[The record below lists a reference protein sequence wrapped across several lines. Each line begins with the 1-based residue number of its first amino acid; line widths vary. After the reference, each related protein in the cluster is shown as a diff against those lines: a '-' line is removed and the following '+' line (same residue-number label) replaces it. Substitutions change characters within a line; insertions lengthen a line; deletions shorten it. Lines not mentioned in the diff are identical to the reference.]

1 MSKENPGMPGGESNS
16 LFQEWRKKVLNYI
29 LLIAIIVAFPALIT
43 TVVSDLSSGDIR
55 AAVGY
60 TAIYGCLVG
69 LIFLRRL
76 DTRLRTWVFLLLGY
90 AAAIWGLGINGLPG
104 SGRVYLMALPVL
116 AFVFV
121 GRRSG
126 WAATVLSLLILG
138 LSSVFFQS
146 GLFGI
151 PQTPALDFS
160 SWSTR
165 AAAIATFA
173 MLLLVTMVLLAQY
186 SRLQEKIQESTQRV
200 SENLGKSEER
210 YRNLFDGV
218 PVGVYRTTPDGRFL
232 DVNLAMVQ
240 MLGYPDRAALLAA
253 NAADRYMDS
262 EVREQWREQIERE
275 GLVSGFE
282 FRVRRPDGSILW
294 VENTARTVR
303 EESGRIVCYEGA
315 LRDISKRKEMEDEL
329 HKYQHQLED
338 LVADRTQDLKHINE
352 KLQREITDRQRA
364 EQAAQESE
372 RRLADIINFLPDA
385 TLVVDGQS
393 RVIAWNHAIEK
404 MTGVPARD
412 MLGKGDHEYAL
423 PFYGTRRPILIDLV
437 DIPVEEFMEKYAHV
451 QRDGPI
457 LAGETYVP
465 SLKKGPAYLFATASA
480 LRDSQG
486 NIVGAIE
493 TIRDITDRKR
503 AEEELQKAKGTA
515 EAATQAKSAFLA
527 SMSHEIRTPMNAI
540 IGMTSLL
547 LDTTLSGEQ
556 REYTETIRDSGD
568 ALLAIINDI
577 LDFSKIE
584 AGRMELENQP
594 FDLYECVESASDLL
608 APEAARK
615 GLDIS
620 CAIDE
625 EVPVAIIG
633 DVTRL
638 RQILVNLIG
647 NAVKFTEHGEV
658 AVSIRAEKSEGQD
671 ALRLDFAV
679 RDTGIG
685 IPPDRVDRLFQSFSQ
700 VDTSTARRHGGT
712 GLGLAISKRLSE
724 LMGGTMRV
732 ESEGVPGKGSTFHFT
747 IPVTAAPQPAS
758 RPYLQ
763 ETPPSLSGKKV
774 LVVDDNETN
783 RQILR
788 HQMEK
793 WGMAIRDTGSPG
805 TALEWIRRGDA
816 FDLGVLDVRM
826 PEMDG
831 ITLAAEMRKI
841 RRLEEMPLVMV
852 TSLGRRETGVEDL
865 GVTAFLSK
873 PIKPSQLYNTV
884 VKIFQAEERAEAG
897 KAPASVFD
905 PAMGQR
911 LPLRI
916 LLAEDN
922 AINQKL
928 VVVILKKLGYR
939 ADLAANGLEVLSA
952 LQRQMYDVILMD
964 VQMPEMDGL
973 TATREI
979 CKAWPAGKRP
989 RIIALTAS
997 ALKEDCD
1004 SCLEAG
1010 MDDFLGKPIRVE
1022 ELVTALEKCKPLEA
1036 EKHGD
1041 EQPERRTI
1049 RKPAGGAGA
1058 KGGLRASTR
1067 SGGAR
1072 KVEKHRRR

>member
-1 MSKENPGMPGGESNS
+1 MSRSKPAEAEPATIS
-16 LFQEWRKKVLNYI
+16 LFGDWRKRVLDFI
-29 LLIAIIVAFPALIT
+29 LLTAIIVALPALLT
-43 TVVSDLSSGDIR
+43 TVLAQISAGQILAS
-55 AAVGY
+55 VGY
-60 TAIYGCLVG
+60 AALYGCLIG
-69 LIFLRRL
+69 LILLRRIESK
-76 DTRLRTWVFLLLGY
+76 LRTWMFLLLGY
-90 AAAIWGLGINGLPG
+90 AAAVWSLTTNGLDG
-104 SGRVYLMALPVL
+104 SGRIYLMSLPVL
-116 AFVFV
+116 AFMLI
-121 GRRSG
+121 GKRSG
-126 WAATVLSLLILG
+126 WGATILSLVL
-138 LSSVFFQS
+138 LSLFSVFSHFE
-146 GLFGI
+146 LFGA
-151 PQTPALDFS
+151 PQTPS
-160 SWSTR
+160 VNYTSWNGILST
-165 AAAIATFA
+165 IASFA
-173 MLLLVTMVLLAQY
+173 MLLLVTMVLLTQYNHVQEIILKSAQ
-186 SRLQEKIQESTQRV
+186 RA
-200 SENLGKSEER
+200 SEDLKKSEER

-218 PVGVYRTTPDGRFL
+218 PVGVYRTTPDGKFL

-240 MLGYPDRAALLAA
+240 MMGFADRADLLAT
-253 NAADRYMDS
+253 NAANLYHDP
-262 EVREQWREQIERE
+262 EVRTQWRERIERE
-275 GLVSGFE
+275 GLVNGFE
-282 FRVRRPDGSILW
+282 FPARRKDGSALW
-294 VENTARTVR
+294 VETNTQIVR
-303 EESGRIVCYEGA
+303 DGSGRAVCYEGA
-315 LRDISKRKEMEDEL
+315 LRDISRRKEMEEEL
-329 HKYQHQLED
+329 HKYQHRLED
-338 LVADRTQDLKHINE
+338 LVEERTQDLQLINE
-352 KLQREITDRQRA
+352 RLQQEIAERQRA
-364 EQAAQESE
+364 EQTVQESE

-393 RVIAWNHAIEK
+393 RVIAWNRAIEK
-404 MTGVPARD
+404 MTGVPAEQ
-412 MLGKGDHEYAL
+412 MLGKGDHEYAI
-423 PFYGTRRPILIDLV
+423 PFYGARRPILIDLV
-437 DIPVEEFMEKYAHV
+437 DIPLEEFQEKYAHV
-451 QRDGPI
+451 QRDGSI

-465 SLKKGPAYLFATASA
+465 SLAKGPAYLFATASA
-480 LRDSQG
+480 LRDSKG

-503 AEEELQKAKGTA
+503 AEEELQKAKGAA

-568 ALLAIINDI
+568 ALLSIINDI

-594 FDLYECVESASDLL
+594 FDLYECVESAAELL

-625 EVPVAIIG
+625 DVPVIIVG

-658 AVSIRAEKSEGQD
+658 AVTIRAEKPTEADSI
-671 ALRLDFAV
+671 RLDFSV

-685 IPPDRVDRLFQSFSQ
+685 IPPDRMNRLFQSFSQ

-732 ESEGVPGKGSTFHFT
+732 DSEGIPGKGSTFHFT
-747 IPVTAAPQPAS
+747 VPVTAAPQPVS

-763 ETPPSLSGKKV
+763 ETAPSLKGKTV
-774 LVVDDNETN
+774 LIVDDNETS

-793 WGMAIRDTGSPG
+793 WGMEIRGTGSPRE
-805 TALEWIRRGDA
+805 ALAWIRRGDA
-816 FDLGVLDVRM
+816 FDLAVLDVRM

-831 ITLAAEMRKI
+831 VTLAAEMRKI

-873 PIKPSQLYNTV
+873 PIKPSQLYNTMV
-884 VKIFQAEERAEAG
+884 GIFHAEEKDEAA
-897 KAPASVFD
+897 KAPESIFD
-905 PAMGQR
+905 SSMSQR

-979 CKAWPAGKRP
+979 RKSRPAGKNP

-997 ALKEDCD
+997 ALKEDCET
-1004 SCLEAG
+1004 CLKAG

-1022 ELVTALEKCKPLEA
+1022 ELVAALGKCRASEA
-1036 EKHGD
+1036 EQHGD
-1041 EQPERRTI
+1041 EKSEQ
-1049 RKPAGGAGA
+1049 RKTGTGGRGTGA
-1058 KGGLRASTR
+1058 R

-1072 KVEKHRRR
+1072 KAEKHRRR